1 MLISNHGPGVLLS
14 ALLLTGGCSLA
25 AEGNLA
31 LGKKVEASSFESERL
46 KPENAVDGK
55 RNTRWSARF
64 NDPQSFQV
72 DLGSPQKVNRIVIT
86 WGSSAARD
94 VEFLHSV
101 DASSWKAIPVD
112 MEKRKF
118 RPDGQGTDLLEFPA
132 ETIRY
137 FRINAK
143 SRVTRSGCSIVELEI
158 YAPSAAPEN
167 GKK

>member
-14 ALLLTGGCSLA
+14 ALLLTGVCSLA

-101 DASSWKAIPVD
+101 DGSSWKAIP
-112 MEKRKF
+112 RS
-118 RPDGQGTDLLEFPA
+118 DG
-132 ETIRY
+132 
-137 FRINAK
+137 
-143 SRVTRSGCSIVELEI
+143 
-158 YAPSAAPEN
+158 
-167 GKK
+167 

>member
-1 MLISNHGPGVLLS
+1 MLLS
-14 ALLLTGGCSLA
+14 ALLLSGVCSSA

-101 DASSWKAIPVD
+101 DGSSWKAIPVD